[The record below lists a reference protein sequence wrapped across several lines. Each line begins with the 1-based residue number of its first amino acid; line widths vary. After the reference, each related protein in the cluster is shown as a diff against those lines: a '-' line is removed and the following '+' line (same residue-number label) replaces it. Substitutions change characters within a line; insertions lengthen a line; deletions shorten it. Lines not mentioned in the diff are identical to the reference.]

1 MLYRINLLD
10 GCLRSICNLLFAPT
24 PMAATASIVISM
36 VVTIFRFLYYI
47 SVIVIFTASI
57 TQYCSACR
65 HLNNTLILILSL
77 SLGLGLGLTDLS
89 S

>member
-10 GCLRSICNLLFAPT
+10 GCLRSICNLLFAPI
-24 PMAATASIVISM
+24 PMAAAGIVISM

-65 HLNNTLILILSL
+65 LLNNTLILSLSL
-77 SLGLGLGLTDLS
+77 SLGLGLTDLS